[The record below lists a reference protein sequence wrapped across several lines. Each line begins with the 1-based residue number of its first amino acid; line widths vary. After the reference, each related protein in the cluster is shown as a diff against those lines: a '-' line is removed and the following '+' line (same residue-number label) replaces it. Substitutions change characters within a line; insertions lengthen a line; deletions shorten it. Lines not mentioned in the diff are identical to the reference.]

1 MIKNA
6 PKSIKAISSI
16 ILAEE
21 ALKRG
26 IKINHINRYQK
37 RMAFLELLYKKH
49 FEYIAGQNVSQTSFT
64 GNYAT
69 SNKALTKSLLLR
81 AKINIAKGKL
91 FSKGDIDKAQNFINK
106 IGYPIVIKKKDGT
119 HGDLV
124 FVGIKNRK
132 MCDKAANCILKENDD
147 VLIEKEFKG
156 KEYRIIATKNKFIA
170 ATNRI
175 PANVIGD
182 GIHTIRELIKSKNN
196 DIKRGNSFFE
206 NKPLRK
212 IKVNNI
218 VKQNIREQ
226 NMTLNTILFE
236 KEKIYLR
243 KTSNLSTGGDSID
256 VTDQVHPE
264 IRKIAIRAIRAI
276 PGLAYAGIDLMTNN
290 NISKKPTKNSYI
302 IIEINAS
309 PGIFMHHFPY
319 QGKSRN
325 VAKGIIDILFPETKG
340 KYIDVKIK

>member
-1 MIKNA
+1 MIKNV

-37 RMAFLELLYKKH
+37 RMAFLELSYKKH

-69 SNKALTKSLLLR
+69 SNKALTKSLLAR

-91 FSKGDIDKAQNFINK
+91 FGRDDIGKAQDFINK

-119 HGDLV
+119 HGDSV

-132 MCDKAANCILKENDD
+132 MRDEAISCILKENDD
-147 VLIEKEFKG
+147 VLIEKEFRG
-156 KEYRIIATKNKFIA
+156 KEYRIIATRNKFVA

-182 GIHTIRELIKSKNN
+182 GIHTIRELIENKNN
-196 DIKRGNSFFE
+196 DPKRGNSFFE
-206 NKPLRK
+206 RKPLRK
-212 IKVNNI
+212 IKVDNI
-218 VKQNIREQ
+218 VKQNISEQ
-226 NMTLNTILFE
+226 NMTLNTILSK

-256 VTDQVHPE
+256 VTDQVHSD
-264 IRKIAIRAIRAI
+264 IKKIAVKTIKAI
-276 PGLAYAGIDLMTNN
+276 PGLAYAGVDFMTNQD
-290 NISKKPTKNSYI
+290 ISKKPTKSSYI

-309 PGIFMHHFPY
+309 PGIFMHHSPY

-325 VAKGIIDILFPETKG
+325 VAKEVIDILFPETKG
-340 KYIDVKIK
+340 KYIGK